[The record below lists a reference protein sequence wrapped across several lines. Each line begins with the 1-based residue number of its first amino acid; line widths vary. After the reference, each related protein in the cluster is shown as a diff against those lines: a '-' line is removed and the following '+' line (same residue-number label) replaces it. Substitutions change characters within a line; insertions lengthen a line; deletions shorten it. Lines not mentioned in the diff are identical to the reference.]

1 MNQAKLDVFYVN
13 VGFAPDWLK
22 NCLDQ
27 RKQTCCFSNQS
38 AKKKKKK
45 RDLSAFSRLC
55 YTIRATRV
63 IRWRSSTLA
72 SLR

>member
-38 AKKKKKK
+38 AKKKKKNE
-45 RDLSAFSRLC
+45 
-55 YTIRATRV
+55 T
-63 IRWRSSTLA
+63 
-72 SLR
+72 